1 MEALSEIDLGRL
13 LLSAAVIVGW
23 FLIAFMIFRIFE
35 IGIKVFLKR
44 REDRLETISP
54 ASEKKKGF

>member
-1 MEALSEIDLGRL
+1 MEALSQIDLGRL

-35 IGIKVFLKR
+35 IGIKIFLKR
-44 REDRLETISP
+44 REDKLQTISSTP
-54 ASEKKKGF
+54 EKKKGF